1 MKGVCESYY
10 NYRVHDFRTGDI
22 LRFKMVKPILEKYN
36 MSRSSVYK
44 LINNNPPKCFDYL
57 KIFKI
62 KEPAFELKE
71 IKYYTPTSSS
81 SISRSA

>member
-44 LINNNPPKCFDYL
+44 LINNTPPKCFDYL

-62 KEPAFELKE
+62 FQK
-71 IKYYTPTSSS
+71 IYYVIVQTSGC
-81 SISRSA
+81 IVKIICP